1 MSQIHL
7 FQFCGEG
14 EVFDP
19 EIRQCVLPEIA
30 SCTRNLKNNDDI
42 IIRQL
47 KISDSV

>member
-30 SCTRNLKNNDDI
+30 SCTRNFKNNDGI

-47 KISDSV
+47 RLLDSV